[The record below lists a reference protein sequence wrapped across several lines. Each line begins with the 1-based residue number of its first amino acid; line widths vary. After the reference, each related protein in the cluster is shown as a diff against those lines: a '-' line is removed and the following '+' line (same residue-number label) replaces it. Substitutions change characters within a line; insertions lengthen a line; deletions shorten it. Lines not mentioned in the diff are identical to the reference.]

1 MRLCV
6 QLWSI
11 VHSFLSLSEGSF
23 LFRVCKFYARSLGF
37 HTVAGRQRLLEG
49 FKRFYGIL
57 PQHVSLS
64 LLKVVQ
70 NRYPYMQARFND
82 KRKRMVT
89 LFDLPEHVTDL
100 LWTQVGR
107 PKKLPAVR
115 SLLQKRSAPSI
126 AK

>member
-1 MRLCV
+1 MLEAWAFTPWPVDSAFWRD
-6 QLWSI
+6 
-11 VHSFLSLSEGSF
+11 LS
-23 LFRVCKFYARSLGF
+23 GF
-37 HTVAGRQRLLEG
+37 MV
-49 FKRFYGIL
+49 YY
-57 PQHVSLS
+57 PNVSLS

-89 LFDLPEHVTDL
+89 LFDLQEHVTDL